1 VDQTPEQP
9 PLTQRLW
16 APLWQQARQ
25 RPARLGPGR
34 IAVPLRILAVLTWVG
49 SAIMLAFGFIPGL
62 FESKDGSLYGGEL
75 VFLYSPFW
83 PLLCGIAIGSGAAAA
98 GYVVTATGP
107 DAPRHHAVLAWC
119 AGVWVPLI
127 PVLLLAV
134 DRDWQTIPATVAW
147 LAGTAVVITCLHV
160 RRRAP
165 RPWVGLV
172 LACLVAVPWI
182 PAVHANLRF
191 GLALNA
197 VTPPPDGELLQML
210 LADVSTRTYVP
221 GIALAFVGAMAT
233 AGVALAAHSRSAVA
247 QQISA
252 HRGGWRLTAIICV
265 VAVGVIVLEVSGVAG
280 VSSGF
285 IEDYWGLGNPW
296 TWPHA
301 ILVAVAIAYVTQRS
315 FRTPLAQRG
324 DVAAT
329 LAIGVSA
336 LAVHILIAVVLI
348 VNLVA
353 NAITGPRA
361 DTITPPEGLVLM
373 IAWLSLAPLVPIA
386 LRKQWDGT
394 VGQAVARVGLLFLV
408 PVYIGVLGDQ
418 LGYHW
423 PVVFW
428 AKAPQVAIC
437 LTIIGCAATVFGL
450 VGRPT
455 SISAETANRLVLIP
469 LLIVSGASWLPNVIA
484 VPLTPV
490 IAVTAALFAL
500 LWAFP
505 TAEADQEHSGG
516 VLTVS
521 AQLLLVAAAAAIV
534 TCLPDVSAGDPT
546 LAMLLFGVPLSVLLC
561 AKVTAT
567 ESGSNDPELT
577 ELQPFPDAA
586 PVQAPPP

>member
-1 VDQTPEQP
+1 MDQTPEQV
-9 PLTQRLW
+9 PLSQRLW
-16 APLWQQARQ
+16 NPLWQQARH

-34 IAVPLRILAVLTWVG
+34 IAVPLRILAVLTWLG
-49 SAIMLAFGFIPGL
+49 SVIMLAFGFIPGL
-62 FESKDGSLYGGEL
+62 FESKNGSLYGGEL

-83 PLLCGIAIGSGAAAA
+83 PLLGGLAIGSGAAAA

-107 DAPRHHAVLAWC
+107 DAPRHHAALAWC

-127 PVLLLAV
+127 PVLMLAIG
-134 DRDWQTIPATVAW
+134 RDWQTIPAAVAW
-147 LAGTAVVITCLHV
+147 LAGAEVVIGCLHV

-172 LACLVAVPWI
+172 LACLVAAPWI
-182 PAVHANLRF
+182 PAIHANLRF

-197 VTPPPDGELLQML
+197 AKPPPDGELLEMFI
-210 LADVSTRTYVP
+210 ADVSTRTYVP

-252 HRGGWRLTAIICV
+252 HRGGWRLTAIICA

-285 IEDYWGLGNPW
+285 IEDYWGLGHPW

-301 ILVAVAIAYVTQRS
+301 VLVAVAIAYVTQRS
-315 FRTPLAQRG
+315 FRTPLVQRG

-336 LAVHILIAVVLI
+336 LAVHILIAIVLI

-353 NAITGPRA
+353 DAITGPRA
-361 DTITPPEGLVLM
+361 DSISPPEGLVLL
-373 IAWLSLAPLVPIA
+373 IAWLGLAALVPIA
-386 LRKQWDGT
+386 LRERWDGT

-423 PVVFW
+423 PVTFW

-437 LTIIGCAATVFGL
+437 LTIIGCVATIFGL
-450 VGRPT
+450 LGRPT
-455 SISAETANRLVLIP
+455 PISSEMTNRLVLIP

-500 LWAFP
+500 LWALP
-505 TAEADQEHSGG
+505 AVDRDEEHAGS

-521 AQLLLVAAAAAIV
+521 AQLLLVAAASAIV
-534 TCLPDVSAGDPT
+534 SCLPDISAGDPT

-561 AKVTAT
+561 AKVTQA
-567 ESGSNDPELT
+567 SR
-577 ELQPFPDAA
+577 LQPVDGRGDLVDVLPT
-586 PVQAPPP
+586 PK